1 MCPPGWLRLAI
12 SVILMLLWRPLLAYR
27 SRVTSRVDSV
37 PVEIPP
43 AIPATF
49 KQALFVAV
57 TAGLGYGFDSYAVN
71 IYGLVLPEIK
81 KTLHITDAQAG
92 YIGSIFLLGYT
103 IGTIGFGY
111 AADRWGRKATLG
123 VSILLYG
130 ITTSLAGLT
139 NNLAAFTGLRLL
151 TGVGGAGE
159 LAVGAPYTTEVWP
172 AKTRAIGVG
181 GVIFSLFSLGYVLAA
196 AVALALV
203 PHFGWQS
210 AFIVAII
217 PAVLLF
223 VVRQGITESHRHID
237 VKVKVLNGA
246 VKPRLW
252 KLPGVRRRLVTGWL
266 IYTANAVGYW
276 GITVFLTV
284 YIVKR
289 FHASPIEAIRYALV
303 FFLLQAVFAYIGTAL
318 ADWVGRRPSAILAAV
333 IEIVSTI
340 FAATSHSLA
349 EYQVFGAIA
358 IATLGWLWG
367 VGDTYISELFPTV
380 LRGTGFGIAVGGGRI
395 VSIAAPTV
403 IGWGITHYGLQTPYL
418 ALAGLWVLTV
428 IGYLLGPETK
438 GKELED
444 LADEALTEDLAPVK
458 N

>member
-1 MCPPGWLRLAI
+1 MTS
-12 SVILMLLWRPLLAYR
+12 SVG
-27 SRVTSRVDSV
+27 S
-37 PVEIPP
+37 IPTQI
-43 AIPATF
+43 ARATPATF

-71 IYGLVLPEIK
+71 IYGLVLPDIK
-81 KTLHITDAQAG
+81 RTLHVTDAEAG

-111 AADRWGRKATLG
+111 AADRWGRKTTLG
-123 VSILLYG
+123 ASILLYG

-139 NNLAAFTGLRLL
+139 TNIAAFTGLRFL

-159 LAVGAPYTTEVWP
+159 LAVGAPYTAEVWP
-172 AKTRAIGVG
+172 AKTRALGVG

-210 AFIVAII
+210 AFIVAIV
-217 PAVLLF
+217 PAVILF
-223 VVRQGITESHRHID
+223 LVRRGIKESHRYTD
-237 VKVKVLNGA
+237 VQTKIVRGVA
-246 VKPRLW
+246 KPRLW
-252 KLPGVRRRLVTGWL
+252 KLPGVRRRLVAGWL

-276 GITVFLTV
+276 GVTVFLTT

-289 FHASPIEAIRYALV
+289 FHASPIDAIRYALV
-303 FFLLQAVFAYIGTAL
+303 FFLLQVVFVYLGTAL

-333 IEIVSTI
+333 IEFFSTI
-340 FAATSHSLA
+340 LAATSHSLDR
-349 EYQVFGAIA
+349 YLVFGAIA

-367 VGDTYISELFPTV
+367 VGDTYVSELFPTV
-380 LRGTGFGIAVGGGRI
+380 LRGTGFGIAVGGGRV
-395 VSIAAPTV
+395 VSIAAPAV
-403 IGWGITHYGLQTPYL
+403 VGWGITHYGLQTPYL
-418 ALAGLWVLTV
+418 AIAGLWVFTV
-428 IGYLLGPETK
+428 AGYLLGPETK

-444 LADEALTEDLAPVK
+444 LADEALTEDLVPGTT
-458 N
+458 

>member
-1 MCPPGWLRLAI
+1 M
-12 SVILMLLWRPLLAYR
+12 
-27 SRVTSRVDSV
+27 TSNVGSIPTQV
-37 PVEIPP
+37 PR
-43 AIPATF
+43 ALPATF

-57 TAGLGYGFDSYAVN
+57 TAGVGYGFDSYAVN

-81 KTLHITDAQAG
+81 KTLHITDAEAG

-111 AADRWGRKATLG
+111 AADRWGRKTTLG
-123 VSILLYG
+123 ASILLYG
-130 ITTSLAGLT
+130 ITTALAGLT
-139 NNLAAFTGLRLL
+139 TNIAAFTGLRFL

-159 LAVGAPYTTEVWP
+159 LAVGAPYTAEVWP

-210 AFIVAII
+210 AFLVAIV
-217 PAVLLF
+217 PAIILF
-223 VVRQGITESHRHID
+223 LVRRGITESHRYTD
-237 VKVKVLNGA
+237 VQAKVASGA
-246 VKPRLW
+246 TKPQLW
-252 KLPGVRRRLVTGWL
+252 RLPGVRRRLIVGWL

-276 GITVFLTV
+276 GVTVFLTT

-289 FHASPIEAIRYALV
+289 FHASPIDAIRYALV
-303 FFLLQAVFAYIGTAL
+303 FFVLQFVFVFIGTAL
-318 ADWVGRRPSAILAAV
+318 ADWIGRRPSAILAAL
-333 IEIVSTI
+333 IEFASTVL
-340 FAATSHSLA
+340 AATSHSLDR
-349 EYQVFGAIA
+349 YLVFGAIA

-380 LRGTGFGIAVGGGRI
+380 LRGTGFGIAVGGGRV

-403 IGWGITHYGLQTPYL
+403 IGWGITHYGLETPYL
-418 ALAGLWVLTV
+418 ALAGLWALTV
-428 IGYLLGPETK
+428 VGYLLGPETK

-444 LADEALTEDLAPVK
+444 LADEALTEDLVLVNSK